1 MPVIQLRSLL
11 FLLIKPILSPGF
23 MRRGQVDLIDMSHDC
38 HGKFKWIGHYIDHFT
53 KFNFLWS
60 QQRKKASEVVNCL
73 ITHVFSVVG
82 LPVTLQHDNGSE
94 FCNKVKYW
102 ICLLHDIYQ
111 LSYLFIVD
119 HSTSC

>member
-1 MPVIQLRSLL
+1 
-11 FLLIKPILSPGF
+11 

-38 HGKFKWIGHYIDHFT
+38 DGELKWIGHYIDHFK

-60 QQRKKASEVVNCL
+60 QQRKKASEVAKCL

-82 LPVTLQHDNGSE
+82 LPVILQHDNGSE

-102 ICLLHDIYQ
+102 FCLLHDIYQ
-111 LSYLFIVD
+111 LSCLFIVD